1 VAEEDVI
8 SADIQ
13 QQPKPLV
20 NGDVKGHESY
30 PPLLNGSNE
39 SSSGS
44 NGIATIAIT
53 SLDIQEIKQHN
64 LNIRR
69 AAYREVKKPGRD
81 FNGVFEELSRL
92 KGSVDLRKSVVD
104 DVINECLRFKRR
116 ILADLVHEKFMNSC
130 DPEVL

>member
-1 VAEEDVI
+1 M
-8 SADIQ
+8 
-13 QQPKPLV
+13 KWF
-20 NGDVKGHESY
+20 
-30 PPLLNGSNE
+30 LNELIMIFHMN
-39 SSSGS
+39 
-44 NGIATIAIT
+44 T
-53 SLDIQEIKQHN
+53 
-64 LNIRR
+64 
-69 AAYREVKKPGRD
+69 D